1 MTSRWKRS
9 QSENKSSLSQ
19 EILRKLRRW
28 PTSDGSRLRVAS
40 LAPNNEDDVVV
51 APAGLLIA
59 APTRGSEITTYECT
73 TRYYRVRHIP
83 RDLEIRLIDSW
94 NKIPKKHSFSLILFK
109 KFLIPFKALWP
120 FNSYLN
126 ILHPKETRRLTHTT
140 EQDRIEQDRQAA
152 AYIPCLTRGG
162 GVGGIGG
169 SGSDSSGG
177 VGGGGGGGGGSNK
190 SYDDGRRRCVG
201 TLYANDHLSYVY
213 YTCVNA
219 FVGISLLVA

>member
-1 MTSRWKRS
+1 MLLAGVARRLLWRVHGDEGGISKRAFDGRGNGNDDTFLRFANSYNFVCSLRLDEVETSMTSRWKRS

-19 EILRKLRRW
+19 EILRKLR
-28 PTSDGSRLRVAS
+28 PS

-83 RDLEIRLIDSW
+83 RDLEIRLIDGW

-126 ILHPKETRRLTHTT
+126 IPHSKETRRLTHTT
-140 EQDRIEQDRQAA
+140 EQNRIEQDRQAA
-152 AYIPCLTRGG
+152 AYIPCLTSKY
-162 GVGGIGG
+162 G
-169 SGSDSSGG
+169 SL
-177 VGGGGGGGGGSNK
+177 K
-190 SYDDGRRRCVG
+190 
-201 TLYANDHLSYVY
+201 
-213 YTCVNA
+213 
-219 FVGISLLVA
+219 